1 MTIIISKK
9 GQKGVKLYPNDNAES
24 FIQEYV
30 SKHPES
36 LPLPAEQGYEPDLM
50 IIKREF
56 QSGNGPIDV
65 FGVDQGGQLYIIETK
80 LWKNEDKRNI
90 VAQMG
95 DYAAGLFHSYKD
107 DNTKFREALD
117 EATKKQIADGT
128 LAGNFTNF
136 DERWIDFFD
145 GDDPDLV
152 DCHKKMAECIS
163 TGEIKQIS
171 VMDELFS
178 KLLKYVEFHNQ
189 THPWHM
195 YAIKLAYY
203 QHDDTVVIVPTLYG
217 AEEPKLQKT
226 TTGGQYTINR
236 EFRTDEEWLDFNNI
250 SPETKQLY
258 QELKKQTLAL
268 GDVEHRINVKTLG
281 FIRNS
286 KFMDVKPRKD
296 KLLVFLNLKWGTI
309 DDNLLKDWLPV
320 QYDNKTRGLRNMGK
334 NEFCLAADGKTPKK
348 DGIPHYGMGDYEF
361 TIMDQED
368 IPKLIPIAK
377 IAYDKK

>member
-9 GQKGVKLYPNDNAES
+9 GQKGVKLYPNDKAES

-30 SKHPES
+30 REHPES
-36 LPLPAEQGYEPDLM
+36 LPLPAEEGYEPDLM

-80 LWKNEDKRNI
+80 LWKNEDKRFI

-95 DYAAGLFHSYKD
+95 DYAAGLWKRFKN

-268 GDVEHRINVKTLG
+268 GDVEHQINVKTLG

-286 KFMDVKPRKD
+286 KFMDVKPRKG

-309 DDNLLKDWLPV
+309 DENLLKDWLPV

-334 NEFCLAADGKTPKK
+334 NESCMEKDGKTPKH
-348 DGIPHYGMGDYEF
+348 DGITHYGMGDYEF
-361 TIMDQED
+361 TIMKQED
-368 IPKLIPIAK
+368 IPSLIAIART
-377 IAYDKK
+377 AYDKK

>member
-56 QSGNGPIDV
+56 QSGGGPIDV

-268 GDVEHRINVKTLG
+268 GDVEHQINVKTLG

-368 IPKLIPIAK
+368 VPKLIPIAK

>member
-9 GQKGVKLYPNDNAES
+9 GQKGVKLYPNDKAES

-30 SKHPES
+30 RKHPES
-36 LPLPAEQGYEPDLM
+36 LPLPAEEGYEPELM

-56 QSGNGPIDV
+56 QSGNGPIDC

-90 VAQMG
+90 VAQMS
-95 DYAAGLFHSYKD
+95 DYAAGLWKKFKN

-128 LAGNFTNF
+128 LNGNFTNF

-189 THPWHM
+189 THPWRM

-250 SPETKQLY
+250 SPETISLLQNFI
-258 QELKKQTLAL
+258 KKIL
-268 GDVEHRINVKTLG
+268 
-281 FIRNS
+281 
-286 KFMDVKPRKD
+286 
-296 KLLVFLNLKWGTI
+296 
-309 DDNLLKDWLPV
+309 
-320 QYDNKTRGLRNMGK
+320 
-334 NEFCLAADGKTPKK
+334 
-348 DGIPHYGMGDYEF
+348 
-361 TIMDQED
+361 
-368 IPKLIPIAK
+368 
-377 IAYDKK
+377 